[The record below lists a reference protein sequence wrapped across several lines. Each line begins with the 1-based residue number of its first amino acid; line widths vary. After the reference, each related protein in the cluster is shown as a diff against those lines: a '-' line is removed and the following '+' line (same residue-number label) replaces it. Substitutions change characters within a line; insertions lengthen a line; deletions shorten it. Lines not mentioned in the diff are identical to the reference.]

1 MTRRPREKATLSAVE
16 DTRPTHL
23 AGHYAPVPDEIDA
36 VDLPVEGTLPPE
48 LDGRYVRNGPNPLP
62 GDDPGHWFRG
72 HGMLHGVRLQAGRA
86 SWYRNRWVRTGAL
99 AGRRF
104 LTWRG
109 VDLTAVPANTHVI
122 EHGGRL
128 LALVE
133 QGLPYEVDRDLG
145 TVGPCDFDGR
155 LHTAMTAHPKT
166 DPVTGELHFYGYS
179 PVPPYLTYHRV
190 SAAGELVVSRRV
202 RVPKPTLMHDAAIT
216 AHHVVWLDLPLT
228 FKKRRLFS
236 GFPFEWDESY
246 GARLGVMRHDD
257 PTATVRWFEIDPC
270 YVFHVG
276 TAHEDD
282 SGRIVLDGA
291 RYSAADMARTWTRP
305 GRRAAAGAAGADPAG
320 EAAALGVARMHR
332 WTLDPATGGVT
343 ESPLHDRPVEF
354 PTVDPA
360 RVGRAARYRY
370 AVTSTD
376 RANAIVRLDL
386 ETGNASAHELGPDV
400 KAGEAVFVPAARP
413 DRGEDEGW
421 LLTITT
427 RKEGQHAD
435 RGTAS
440 RLLVLD
446 AADVGRTVAAVT
458 LPRAVPTGFH
468 GSWLP
473 EPAAP

>member
-1 MTRRPREKATLSAVE
+1 MPVAGPGRPPPATRGTTRSPGAPQTCLTCPSPRRADRALTAHAGPQETSRRRETALSTAE
-16 DTRPTHL
+16 DARPTHL

-72 HGMLHGVRLQAGRA
+72 HGMLHGVRLQGGRA
-86 SWYRNRWVRTGAL
+86 HWYRNRWVRTGAL

-145 TVGPCDFDGR
+145 TVGPCDFGGR
-155 LHTAMTAHPKT
+155 LRTAMTAHPKT
-166 DPVTGELHFYGYS
+166 DPDTGELHFYGYS

-202 RVPKPTLMHDAAIT
+202 KVRRPTLMHDAAIT
-216 AHHVVWLDLPLT
+216 ARHVVWLDLPLT
-228 FKKRRLFS
+228 FSLRRMAT
-236 GFPFEWDESY
+236 GFPFGWDESY

-276 TAHEDD
+276 TAHEDALGAD
-282 SGRIVLDGA
+282 RARRGPLHRRGHGDRLVRAPAPGGLGSGGRG
-291 RYSAADMARTWTRP
+291 P
-305 GRRAAAGAAGADPAG
+305 GRRGRGARRLPDAPLD
-320 EAAALGVARMHR
+320 ARPGHR
-332 WTLDPATGGVT
+332 RRRRD
-343 ESPLHDRPVEF
+343 
-354 PTVDPA
+354 
-360 RVGRAARYRY
+360 
-370 AVTSTD
+370 
-376 RANAIVRLDL
+376 
-386 ETGNASAHELGPDV
+386 
-400 KAGEAVFVPAARP
+400 PAARP
-413 DRGEDEGW
+413 ARWSSRRWTRRGSGA
-421 LLTITT
+421 
-427 RKEGQHAD
+427 RRA
-435 RGTAS
+435 TA
-440 RLLVLD
+440 
-446 AADVGRTVAAVT
+446 T
-458 LPRAVPTGFH
+458 P
-468 GSWLP
+468 
-473 EPAAP
+473 